1 MSEARISLL
10 VVTSRSWRMTNLILG
25 ILGLP
30 RVWLRR
36 LRCRHELSTL
46 TPAQLRD
53 TGLDPE
59 TVRLESRKP
68 FWRA

>member
-1 MSEARISLL
+1 MLEARINHLF
-10 VVTSRSWRMTNLILG
+10 VTSRTWRMPKPILG
-25 ILGLP
+25 VLGLP

-46 TPAQLRD
+46 TPEQMRD
-53 TGLDPE
+53 TGLNPE
-59 TVRLESRKP
+59 TVRRESRKP